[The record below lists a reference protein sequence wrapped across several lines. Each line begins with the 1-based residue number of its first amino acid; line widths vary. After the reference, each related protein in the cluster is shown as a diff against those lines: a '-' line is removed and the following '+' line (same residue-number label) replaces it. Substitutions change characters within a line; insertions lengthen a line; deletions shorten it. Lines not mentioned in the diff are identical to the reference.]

1 MVMAVIAP
9 VENNGDG
16 DDDDNDNDD
25 NNDDYDDDDDFDDD
39 DSDDDD
45 FEDDDFDDDDNIG
58 GLWCAHC
65 TSSNGLRAGHDLP
78 APTVETLLHITT
90 LRTPVQ
96 EIVTPFLQLQLQHY
110 SYFFYY
116 IYYYYYYYNS
126 KL

>member
-1 MVMAVIAP
+1 MIMTLIVP

-25 NNDDYDDDDDFDDD
+25 NNDDYDDDDFD
-39 DSDDDD
+39 
-45 FEDDDFDDDDNIG
+45 DDDFDDDDNIG

-78 APTVETLLHITT
+78 APTAETLLHITT

-96 EIVTPFLQLQLQHY
+96 EIVTPFLQLQLQLLLLQLCLNTWDPGNQFKKVSH
-110 SYFFYY
+110 
-116 IYYYYYYYNS
+116 
-126 KL
+126 